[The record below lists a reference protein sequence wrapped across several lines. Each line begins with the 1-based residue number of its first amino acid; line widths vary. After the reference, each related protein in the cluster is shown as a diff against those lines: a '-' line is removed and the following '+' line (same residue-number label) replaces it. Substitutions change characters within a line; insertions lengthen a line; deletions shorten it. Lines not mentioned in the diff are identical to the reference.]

1 MIEGG
6 GLGQY
11 HPKDIGPAK
20 TLAKEGVIDILVE
33 NEEEAVAIA
42 KKYLSYFQGELS
54 KWKAPNQEELYN
66 ILPEDRRYAYD
77 VNAIINTIADVDSF

>member
-20 TLAKEGVIDILVE
+20 NPSERGVIDLLVD
-33 NEEEAVAIA
+33 NEEKAVAIA
-42 KKYLSYFQGELS
+42 KKYLSYL
-54 KWKAPNQEELYN
+54 
-66 ILPEDRRYAYD
+66 RRTLHLESA
-77 VNAIINTIADVDSF
+77 